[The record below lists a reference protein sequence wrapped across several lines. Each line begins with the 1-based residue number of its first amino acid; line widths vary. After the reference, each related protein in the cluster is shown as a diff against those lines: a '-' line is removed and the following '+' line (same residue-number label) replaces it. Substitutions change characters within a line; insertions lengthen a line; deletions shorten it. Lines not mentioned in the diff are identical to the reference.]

1 MLRIVLLLL
10 VEHIKHFQFQISVF
24 LEYGAASLDV
34 WCPTF

>member
-1 MLRIVLLLL
+1 MLHIVLLLL
-10 VEHIKHFQFQISVF
+10 VERIKHFQFQMSVL